1 MNEVASLSLSGISKD
16 LIFMDRGGVD
26 SAPWRPAL
34 VSVKRS
40 ASYLNVSRC
49 LVRWM
54 KQVRLSRTR
63 LCMRYVKIAKI
74 QAAALGIET
83 TRHDSLEFKAQ
94 YITQSLVF
102 ITWH

>member
-1 MNEVASLSLSGISKD
+1 
-16 LIFMDRGGVD
+16 MDRGGVD

-54 KQVRLSRTR
+54 KQVRLPRTR
-63 LCMRYVKIAKI
+63 LRMRCVRLVHAYHVLAGTCSHLTHAVVVTCIRMLVLSGDTWCM
-74 QAAALGIET
+74 
-83 TRHDSLEFKAQ
+83 
-94 YITQSLVF
+94 QSVY
-102 ITWH
+102 TVVREDV